1 MYLFI
6 VGSDNPVSESIS
18 SSVVL
23 LVNQTN
29 PLSWIVV
36 SWCIGK
42 LIFCLVS
49 QLVSCSMSQMVCL
62 CFFQLMASTDWI
74 TGYLVSQPVFYSNNQ
89 LESQQDC

>member
-1 MYLFI
+1 MCLFI

-36 SWCIGK
+36 SWSVGK

-49 QLVSCSMSQMVCL
+49 QLVSCSMSQMVSL
-62 CFFQLMASTDWI
+62 CFFQLMVSTHWI
-74 TGYLVSQPVFYSNNQ
+74 TGYLVSQSVFYSNNQ
-89 LESQQDC
+89 LESQPDC